1 MSYAKQ
7 ILDADTR
14 TSDLD
19 AGVLAAA
26 IDALTDCAQACT
38 LDADA
43 NLGERDVMEMVK
55 CVVLCL
61 NCADV
66 CVTTVAVIS
75 RRTAFEKSI
84 AEPLLQACAAI
95 CKSCGDECARHAA
108 MYPHCRVCEDACR
121 RGEQACRDLLDAM
134 N

>member
-7 ILDADTR
+7 MLDADAR

-26 IDALTDCAQACT
+26 IDALTDCAEACKI
-38 LDADA
+38 DADA
-43 NLGERDVMEMVK
+43 NLGEQDVMAMVR
-55 CVVLCL
+55 CAALCL

-66 CVTTVAVIS
+66 CTASAAVIS
-75 RRTAFEKSI
+75 RRTPFEKSVT
-84 AEPLLQACAAI
+84 APLLEACAAI
-95 CKSCGDECARHAA
+95 CKSCGDECARHAG
-108 MYPHCRVCEDACR
+108 MHPHCRICEGACR
-121 RGEQACRDLLDAM
+121 RGEQACRGLLDTI

>member
-7 ILDADTR
+7 MLDADAR
-14 TSDLD
+14 TSNLD

-38 LDADA
+38 IDADA
-43 NLGERDVMEMVK
+43 NLGEQDVVEMVK
-55 CVVLCL
+55 CVTLCL

-66 CVTTVAVIS
+66 CAATAAVTS
-75 RRTAFEKSI
+75 RRTAPERSVTV
-84 AEPLLQACAAI
+84 PLLQACAAI
-95 CKSCGDECARHAA
+95 CKSCGDECARHAG
-108 MYPHCRVCEDACR
+108 MPHCRICEGACR

>member
-7 ILDADTR
+7 MLDADPR
-14 TSDLD
+14 TFDLD

-38 LDADA
+38 IDADA
-43 NLGERDVMEMVK
+43 NLGEQDVVDMVK
-55 CVVLCL
+55 CVALCL

-66 CVTTVAVIS
+66 CGTTAAVTS
-75 RRTAFEKSI
+75 RRTAPERSVI
-84 AEPLLQACAAI
+84 APLLQACAAI
-95 CKSCGDECARHAA
+95 CKSCGDECERHAG
-108 MYPHCRVCEDACR
+108 MYPHCRICEGACR